1 MGARAFVVRV
11 GVVSPLGTGLD
22 ACTDALLAGRT
33 GLATLPPGAPGQGLV
48 AARIPDEPAGVAPG
62 PVELPRTHRLALLA
76 AHQASAGEVPDCV
89 IVGTTT
95 GGIDRTEVELR
106 AGTLDPRAYALHGAA
121 TVATRIAEEL
131 GATGPAFG
139 VATAC
144 SSGAV
149 ALAIALGLLRAGAV
163 RTALAG
169 GADALCH
176 LTLHGFRLLQLLDP
190 EGARPLDRHR
200 SGTSLGEA
208 AALLWLVAA
217 ETPPPG
223 ALAELAGAGLGCDAY
238 HATKPH
244 PEGDQAA
251 ATIRRALANAGLD
264 AARVDYVNLHG
275 TGTPDNDAAEAHAM
289 RAVFPDG
296 VPLSSTKGATG
307 HTLAAAGAL
316 EAALCIGT
324 LQRGT
329 IPPNVGLRE
338 LDPALGL
345 VPCEQ
350 PRPAALDAV
359 LSSSFGFGGNN
370 AALVLRRPAA
380 ARGGREPRPL
390 ARFSVLASACASP
403 AGDTASTLTALA
415 AGPIGAGTI
424 PDAVAAGRLDPRV
437 RRRLRRLTSIV
448 LALAEELRTEAGATA
463 RSVAFGTAWG
473 SLEDTHAFLQ
483 ELFATDFKLASPT
496 AFIGSVH
503 NAPAA
508 QAALS
513 LGATG
518 PNLTTPSGRTSF
530 EAALLAAA
538 ATIDAP
544 ELPLLL
550 ASADEHHA
558 VLSPLLG
565 AGAEPR
571 EGAAALLLGPP
582 ERGRPSLA
590 PLLHQRRDPAGGWAD
605 ALAARL
611 DADGM
616 RERVAALLV
625 DGASPDELARLG
637 ALFPAARVAPRSS
650 PGGSALDAVLAVR
663 AAAAGELSVGGAE
676 PLPLAGRAVV
686 LVTVER
692 WVGAVEVTCDGG

>member
-1 MGARAFVVRV
+1 MGVRAFVLRA
-11 GVVSPLGTGLD
+11 GVVSPLGIGLD
-22 ACTDALLAGRT
+22 TSTDALLAGRT
-33 GLATLPPGAPGQGLV
+33 GLATQPPGAPGEGLV
-48 AARIPDEPAGVAPG
+48 AARVTDEPGDDAP
-62 PVELPRTHRLALLA
+62 ELPRTHRLALRA
-76 AHQASAGEVPDCV
+76 AREACDGEIPDCV

-95 GGIDRTEVELR
+95 GGIDRTEAGLR
-106 AGTLDPRAYALHGAA
+106 AGTRDPGAYALHGAA

-131 GATGPAFG
+131 GATGPAFS

-149 ALAIALGLLRAGAV
+149 ALAIALGLLRAGAA

-190 EGARPLDRHR
+190 EGARPLDRR
-200 SGTSLGEA
+200 RAGTSLGEA

-217 ETPPPG
+217 DTPPPG

-238 HATKPH
+238 HATKPL
-244 PEGDQAA
+244 PDGDQAA
-251 ATIRRALANAGLD
+251 ATIRRALAAAGID
-264 AARVDYVNLHG
+264 PAQVDYVNLHG

-289 RAVFPDG
+289 RAVFPAG
-296 VPLSSTKGATG
+296 VPSSSTKGATG

-316 EAALCIGT
+316 EAALCIGA
-324 LQRGT
+324 LQRGRLL
-329 IPPNVGLRE
+329 PNSGLGE
-338 LDPALGL
+338 LDPTLGI
-345 VPCEQ
+345 VPCTQ
-350 PRPAALDAV
+350 PRPAVLNAV
-359 LSSSFGFGGNN
+359 LSSSFGFGGND
-370 AALVLRRPAA
+370 AALVVRRPV
-380 ARGGREPRPL
+380 ARGGSAPRPL

-403 AGDTASTLTALA
+403 AGDTVSTLAALA
-415 AGPIGAGTI
+415 AGPIGAGPI
-424 PDAVAAGRLDPRV
+424 PDAVAAGRLEPRV

-448 LALAEELRTEAGATA
+448 LALAEELRAEAGVTA

-483 ELFATDFKLASPT
+483 ELYATDFKLASPT

-518 PNLTTPSGRTSF
+518 PNLTTPAGRTSF

-558 VLSPLLG
+558 VLSPLFG
-565 AGAEPR
+565 AGTEPR

-582 ERGRPSLA
+582 ERGRPSLG
-590 PLLHQRRDPAGGWAD
+590 PLLHRRHDPAGGWAT

-611 DADGM
+611 DAGGA
-616 RERVAALLV
+616 RERAAALLV
-625 DGASPDELARLG
+625 DGAAPDDLARLR
-637 ALFPAARVAPRSS
+637 ALFPAARVAPRAS

-663 AAAAGELSVGGAE
+663 AAVAGELAAGIAAPE
-676 PLPLAGRAVV
+676 PLPLAGRSVV
-686 LVTVER
+686 LVTVDR
-692 WVGAVEVTCDGG
+692 WVGAVEVTSDGG

>member
-1 MGARAFVVRV
+1 MGARAFVLRV

-22 ACTDALLAGRT
+22 VCTDALLAGRT
-33 GLATLPPGAPGQGLV
+33 GLATLPPGGPGPGLV
-48 AARIPDEPAGVAPG
+48 AARVADAPG
-62 PVELPRTHRLALLA
+62 DDAPALPRTHRLVLRA
-76 AHQASAGEVPDCV
+76 AREACAGEIPDCV
-89 IVGTTT
+89 LVGTTT
-95 GGIDRTEVELR
+95 GGIDRTEAGLR
-106 AGTLDPRAYALHGAA
+106 AGTRDPGAYALHGAA
-121 TVATRIAEEL
+121 TVATRLAEEL
-131 GATGPAFG
+131 GTTGPAFS

-149 ALAIALGLLRAGAV
+149 AIAIALGLLRAGAV

-190 EGARPLDRHR
+190 EGARPLDRCR
-200 SGTSLGEA
+200 AGTSLGEA

-217 ETPPPG
+217 DAPPPS

-238 HATKPH
+238 HATKPL
-244 PEGDQAA
+244 PEGEQAA
-251 ATIRRALANAGLD
+251 AVMRRALADAGID
-264 AARVDYVNLHG
+264 PARVGYVNLHG
-275 TGTPDNDAAEAHAM
+275 TGTPDNDAAEARAM
-289 RAVFPDG
+289 HAVFPAG

-316 EAALCIGT
+316 EAALAVGA
-324 LQRGT
+324 LARGQVL
-329 IPPNVGLRE
+329 PNVGLRE
-338 LDPALGL
+338 LDPTLGL
-345 VPCEQ
+345 DPCRQ
-350 PRPAALDAV
+350 PRPASLDFV

-370 AALVLRRPAA
+370 AALVLGRSGA
-380 ARGGREPRPL
+380 ARGDRAPRAL

-403 AGDTASTLTALA
+403 AGDTASTLAALA
-415 AGPIGAGTI
+415 AGPVATGRI

-448 LALAEELRTEAGATA
+448 LALAEEVRAEARVTA

-508 QAALS
+508 QVAMS

-538 ATIDAP
+538 ATVDAGD
-544 ELPLLL
+544 LPLLL

-565 AGAEPR
+565 AGDAPR

-582 ERGRPSLA
+582 APGRPSIGS
-590 PLLHQRRDPAGGWAD
+590 LLHRRRDGDRAWTD
-605 ALAARL
+605 ALAARV
-611 DADGM
+611 DAGGA
-616 RERVAALLV
+616 RERVAVLLV
-625 DGASPDELARLG
+625 DGAAPDELARL
-637 ALFPAARVAPRSS
+637 AASFPAARVAVRAS
-650 PGGSALDAVLAVR
+650 PGGVALDAVLAVR
-663 AAAAGELSVGGAE
+663 AAAAGKLHAGIAGPAAV
-676 PLPLAGRAVV
+676 PLAGRSVI
-686 LVTVER
+686 LVTVDR
-692 WVGAVEVTCDGG
+692 WVGAVEVTVDGG